1 MDINCLLWKIG
12 SGRMPLYK
20 GIFNYSCEMVIKYT
34 HAPSPKAAKMRMI
47 NQLAKDHGVHA
58 SVVYGIFDGSK
69 DNYRIEEE
77 KHVVNNENKKR

>member
-20 GIFNYSCEMVIKYT
+20 GIFNYSHEMVIKYS
-34 HAPSPKAAKMRMI
+34 HAPSKASAKMRMI
-47 NQLAKDHGVHA
+47 NQLAKEHGVHA

-77 KHVVNNENKKR
+77 KKNESN